1 MSAPSIIA
9 QKLQKLKAQLPP
21 HVTLVAVG
29 KTHPVEKLEGAYSAG
44 QRHFGENRVQEMVAK
59 QPQMPNDVCWHM
71 IGHLQTNKVRA
82 MAPFVHLIHSIDR
95 FDLLKVV
102 NKEAER
108 IGRVID
114 VLIQFHIA
122 QEDSKF
128 GFDRAEAWAMLSS
141 EEYKNLKNIR
151 ICGVMGMATFTDNR
165 TQVRAEFRGLRQLFE
180 DLKTEFFP
188 SEAHF
193 KVVSMGMSG
202 DWPLAV
208 EEGSTMV
215 RVGSAL
221 FGSR

>member
-1 MSAPSIIA
+1 M
-9 QKLQKLKAQLPP
+9 
-21 HVTLVAVG
+21 VAVG
-29 KTHPVEKLEGAYSAG
+29 KTHPVEKLMEAYDAG
-44 QRHFGENRVQEMVAK
+44 QRHFGENRVQEMLTK
-59 QPQMPNDVCWHM
+59 HTQMPNDVCWHM

-95 FDLLKVV
+95 FDLLLVV
-102 NKEAER
+102 NKEAQR

-128 GFDRAEAWAMLSS
+128 GFDRDEAWAMLSS
-141 EEYKNLKNIR
+141 EEYKHLKNIR
-151 ICGVMGMATFTDNR
+151 ICGVMGMATFTDNM
-165 TQVRAEFRGLRQLFE
+165 TQVRVEFRGLRQIFQ

-193 KVVSMGMSG
+193 NVVSMGMSG

-221 FGSR
+221 FGAR